1 MFITLCSL
9 LVAIVFI
16 KLQLIALHNIDT
28 TNYNKTEFSDQVGE
42 SANTLYIF
50 NIFIILKGSIK

>member
-16 KLQLIALHNIDT
+16 KLQLIALYNIDT

-42 SANTLYIF
+42 SASTFYIF
-50 NIFIILKGSIK
+50 NIYSLF